1 MIRIATLED
10 IPAILEIYAPYVRN
24 TAYSFEYTVP
34 TESEFIRRFEE
45 ITAQFP
51 WLVWEEDGKV
61 LGYAYGSL
69 PFKRAAYQW
78 ACEVSIYLAPEA
90 QGKGIGR
97 RLYGALEH
105 ILFFQGYRVI
115 YSVVTSENTH
125 SLGFHAHLGYRKV
138 AELPGCGVKFGR
150 WQGTV
155 WLEKRLDSVEIPT
168 NPPQGWRSI
177 VKNDKKYS
185 DILDALPLF

>member
-1 MIRIATLED
+1 MIRIAMLED
-10 IPAILEIYAPYVRN
+10 VPAILEIYGPYVRD

-34 TESEFIRRFEE
+34 TQPEFIRRFED

-78 ACEVSIYLAPEA
+78 DCEVSIYLAPQA

-115 YSVVTSENTH
+115 YSIVTSENTH

-155 WLEKRLDSVEIPT
+155 WLEKRLDSVGIPT
-168 NPPQGWRSI
+168 NPPQDWRSI